1 MATLDLQTIKQNIY
15 KTYFSDGIWDI
26 VLGLIY
32 LSFGLGVWIDKTF
45 WYAFPIIVMVLPFA
59 LKRSISVGRV
69 GILQFKQS
77 QKNWLL
83 VVYFGFWVLVI
94 GFIFLLGS
102 LNPSEDV
109 LVNWLTQN
117 LFLVVGLIIAVI
129 LILVGWLFHFRRLM
143 GYGLISLIGF
153 ALIRQLVPAGVML
166 TILGIVIV
174 VCGLLVMRN
183 FVIQNPRLEIPE
195 VVEN

>member
-1 MATLDLQTIKQNIY
+1 MTTVDLQTIKQNIY
-15 KTYFSDGIWDI
+15 KTYFSDGVWDI

-32 LSFGLGVWIDKTF
+32 LSFGLGAWLDKTL

-59 LKRSISVGRV
+59 LKRSISADRIGT
-69 GILQFKQS
+69 LQFTQS

-117 LFLVVGLIIAVI
+117 LFLVIGLIIAVI

>member
-1 MATLDLQTIKQNIY
+1 MTTADLQTIKQNIY
-15 KTYFSDGIWDI
+15 KTYFSDGVWDI

-32 LSFGLGVWIDKTF
+32 LSFGLGVWIDKTI

-59 LKRSISVGRV
+59 LKRSISADRMGT
-69 GILQFKQS
+69 LQFTQS

-117 LFLVVGLIIAVI
+117 LFLVLGLIIAVI

-183 FVIQNPRLEIPE
+183 FMIQNPRLEIPE
-195 VVEN
+195 MVEN